1 LARAIGGIA
10 SGGALKR
17 PHLVFPDEVP
27 PDELEAIHE
36 TFPGSG
42 DKAVPLTTANWQLI
56 TDAMAA
62 TTTSGT
68 AAPAHMEG
76 IDFAG
81 KTGTAQVVSHSAG
94 MTSLGVGKERA
105 NAWFVGMA
113 PRRNPDIAVAVLW
126 EHGGWGAGS
135 APVAAQIINAFV
147 TKQRKRENNIKIAE
161 TPVPAPSPA
170 GQPRAQA
177 TPIPVTPKSTEASN

>member
-1 LARAIGGIA
+1 
-10 SGGALKR
+10 LKR

-36 TFPGSG
+36 TFSGSG
-42 DKAVPLTTANWQLI
+42 DKTVPLATANWQLI

-135 APVAAQIINAFV
+135 APVAAQIINAYV
-147 TKQRKRENNIKIAE
+147 TKQRKRENNIRIAE
-161 TPVPAPSPA
+161 IPKPEAPKSDTPAPPSGPPTA
-170 GQPRAQA
+170 HLAAPE
-177 TPIPVTPKSTEASN
+177 PMKPKASEAAN